1 MKKQQILQ
9 IGAVGILVLAAAMSR
24 LIPHPMN
31 FAPIAA
37 MGIFGGAIL
46 KDKKYAY
53 ALPLVALFIS
63 DAVIEATTGWGFYGV
78 TQFYVYGAT
87 LLVTFLATFM
97 KKTNA
102 ANVIGHA
109 LSGAVL
115 FFAISNFGVWMEGL
129 MYPKTGEGL
138 LACYAAAIP
147 FFKNTV
153 LSNLVYC
160 GLLFGSYSLI
170 NQTYFKK
177 QLA

>member
-9 IGAVGILVLAAAMSR
+9 IGAVGVLVLAAAMSR

-53 ALPLVALFIS
+53 ALPLVALFLS
-63 DAVIEATTGWGFYGV
+63 DLVIQMTTGWGFYGS
-78 TQFYVYGAT
+78 TQLYVYGAT
-87 LLVTFLATFM
+87 ILVTFLATRM
-97 KKTNA
+97 NKPSA
-102 ANVIGHA
+102 LNVTGHA
-109 LSGAVL
+109 LMGAVL

-129 MYPKTGEGL
+129 LYPKTSEGL
-138 LACYAAAIP
+138 MACYTAAIP

-153 LSNLVYC
+153 LSNLVYS
-160 GLLFGSYSLI
+160 GLLFGTYSLI